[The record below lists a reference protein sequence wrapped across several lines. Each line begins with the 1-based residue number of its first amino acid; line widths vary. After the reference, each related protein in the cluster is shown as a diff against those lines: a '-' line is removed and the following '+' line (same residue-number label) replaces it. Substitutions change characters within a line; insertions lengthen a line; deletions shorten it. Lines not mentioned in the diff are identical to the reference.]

1 MENYIELALAEAHK
15 ALKQGEVPIG
25 ACIVRD
31 GKVIAKAHNIRQ
43 KTRNAVN
50 HAEIIAIQKACK
62 KLHDWRLSDCDI
74 YITLKP
80 CPMCAGAIANARI
93 KNVYYAAE
101 ETNSDDH
108 LCESIFLSNRLNHKP
123 NLIKI
128 ENEECSKILSDFFAS
143 RRKENRD

>member
-108 LCESIFLSNRLNHKP
+108 LCESIFSSNRLNHKP